1 MELRLPLEVFP
12 GRQATCRAV
21 FGTWGSFPDDARAS
35 LCPFVLTSFTPHRV
49 FHYMNTLQL
58 IYSTV
63 NEHLRCFQLGA
74 ITDNDVKEWPFYHA
88 QTFYELGICKGF
100 CRDG

>member
-1 MELRLPLEVFP
+1 MVLLLLSIVFVKLIHVVV
-12 GRQATCRAV
+12 CV
-21 FGTWGSFPDDARAS
+21 SS
-35 LCPFVLTSFTPHRV
+35 SHSHRV

-63 NEHLRCFQLGA
+63 NEHLHCFQLGA
-74 ITDNDVKEWPFYHA
+74 STDNDVKEWPFYHA

>member
-1 MELRLPLEVFP
+1 
-12 GRQATCRAV
+12 
-21 FGTWGSFPDDARAS
+21 
-35 LCPFVLTSFTPHRV
+35 
-49 FHYMNTLQL
+49 MNTLQL